1 MFFRFKVF
9 LFLKLADSFYCFIFF
24 FLMELVTPSEMMR
37 LRPKC
42 CLSVAVVKAA
52 QMSLHKATKL
62 IDVKS
67 VIG

>member
-1 MFFRFKVF
+1 
-9 LFLKLADSFYCFIFF
+9 
-24 FLMELVTPSEMMR
+24 MR
-37 LRPKC
+37 LRPKH

-52 QMSLHKATKL
+52 QMSLRKVTKL